1 MKKFRKLTIA
11 LLAIC
16 VFAISVTACGP
27 QKTATQV
34 EAEAVEAIR
43 EQNIASIQDYTE
55 REFAAILTQ
64 VSYENYAAYKEQGQ
78 VLISRTFDNDF
89 GARWKAFVDAHGQ
102 CTQAFVDLT
111 MRHHDEYTSR
121 IIMTG
126 EDGAQMAMTITY
138 DETSTPVKTTI
149 ADYSDDTNQTLGQ
162 RLQVAGANTI
172 IGIATVFAV
181 LILLSLIIYCFKFVN
196 MAVAPPAKKEAAP
209 ASPKAQEPAPAKTAK
224 AAPQAAYAQD
234 PMSDP
239 ALIAVIAAAIAA
251 AEDRPV
257 EGFVVRSI
265 KRVKTNK
272 WR

>member
-34 EAEAVEAIR
+34 EAEAVAAIR

-102 CTQAFVDLT
+102 CTQAVVDLT

-126 EDGAQMAMTITY
+126 EDGAQMALTITY

-149 ADYSDDTNQTLGQ
+149 ADYSDDTNLTLGQ
-162 RLQVAGANTI
+162 KFASAGANTI

-196 MAVAPPAKKEAAP
+196 MAVAPPAKKEKAPAAP
-209 ASPKAQEPAPAKTAK
+209 NAQAQAK
-224 AAPQAAYAQD
+224 AAPTAAKAPAQD
-234 PMSDP
+234 PMNDP

-251 AEDRPV
+251 AEDKPV
-257 EGFVVRSI
+257 HGFVVRSI

>member
-64 VSYENYAAYKEQGQ
+64 VSYENYAAYKDQGQ

-102 CTQAFVDLT
+102 CTQAVVDLT

-126 EDGAQMAMTITY
+126 EDGAQMALTITY

-149 ADYSDDTNQTLGQ
+149 ADYSDDTNQSMSQ

-196 MAVAPPAKKEAAP
+196 MAAAPPAKKEKAPAAP
-209 ASPKAQEPAPAKTAK
+209 KTSAPAKTAK
-224 AAPQAAYAQD
+224 AAPAKAPAQD
-234 PMSDP
+234 PMNDP

-251 AEDRPV
+251 AEDKPV